1 MFTVHPRDLPG
12 HRWSSATQP
21 RAVPPRRRTADSAP
35 LHRNSSSA
43 TSNESVVVV
52 SSQTPRQQGSV
63 LSGVDHSAK
72 LLNPAQASKS
82 FSIDDLVAHCKT
94 TAELE
99 AEAEAETM
107 RQLNDP
113 AYRKRQGRELRE
125 KKEAGIATDME
136 HEQLAQ
142 IASLDALHHQATR
155 MARLQAKQ
163 VAADAAA
170 RELSGLDVPQE
181 AFMPASTFEGAREG
195 FAFQCGEHGLGYYK
209 LQPTAQVGEVTDSGA
224 GVSTTGK
231 NKLTTLFASKHNAAL
246 AEAAGMSVPK
256 KGQKGQRG
264 KKKMQQESSD
274 EDNEYDDDGEEHAHA
289 QQQRQQ
295 RDQQPSTEENDQP
308 EPKKTVQTTTAF
320 ETDDNGP
327 WQCGMCLQQN
337 SGGSVCAVC
346 ATARS
351 SSKTDTNTA
360 PPIGFDAAVL
370 AMEAATTSTG
380 TGAPST
386 VEVSCAES
394 SDNGPWQCG
403 MCLQQN
409 SGGSVCAVCATARP
423 SSKTDTNTA
432 PTTGFD
438 AAVLAMEAPSASEST
453 VTDNAKAGSEPTAPE
468 QDVATWDASNFHEE
482 FVALARVF
490 CGTLH
495 IGAKVYVVQ
504 EGRAPRCVT
513 IGALYTP
520 MGRAL
525 ENASAEDGVRAG
537 NICCIGGLSDV
548 LHRCGT
554 LAGAAHCPPFRG
566 LRHQTEPIVRVA
578 VSPDQP
584 QDLATLANGL
594 QLLTHADPAAT
605 THIELNGEHVLVA
618 SGEVHLQVCLKD
630 LRERFARVPFQI
642 SPPVVPFRETVNTWL
657 GSSKPTQR
665 STVPTW
671 AAGGAVG
678 TGKCGDLVL
687 HKTPCGEATIHLR
700 AVALPQ
706 YAFSYCHKLAH
717 I

>member
-360 PPIGFDAAVL
+360 P
-370 AMEAATTSTG
+370 
-380 TGAPST
+380 
-386 VEVSCAES
+386 
-394 SDNGPWQCG
+394 
-403 MCLQQN
+403 
-409 SGGSVCAVCATARP
+409 
-423 SSKTDTNTA
+423 
-432 PTTGFD
+432 TTGFD